1 MSILFTVVRRHV
13 LALMLLPVSLMIVN
27 RAMAIQNAEN
37 QDVRALLSLA
47 AQQSASLDYDADQMQ
62 SLLHND
68 ATWQTHA
75 ALLESVKEHVNQLG
89 HTIAKL
95 QAERSE
101 ASTWQQKGIDRVVP
115 LLRELAENTTA
126 AINHLSKNQARPVS
140 GYYSDY
146 LDENAETAHD
156 LNRIISAT
164 IEYGHMRDKL
174 EKLEEQIQPST
185 M

>member
-1 MSILFTVVRRHV
+1 MPIVFSAGRRQIV
-13 LALMLLPVSLMIVN
+13 AFVFIATCFMMVN
-27 RAMAIQNAEN
+27 RAMAVRNGEN
-37 QDVRALLSLA
+37 QEVHDLLSLA

-68 ATWQTHA
+68 VTWQTHA
-75 ALLESVKEHVNQLG
+75 TLLEAVRAHVNQLSR
-89 HTIAKL
+89 TIAKL
-95 QAERSE
+95 ETERSE
-101 ASTWQQKGIDRVVP
+101 ASTWQQKGVDRVVP
-115 LLRELAENTTA
+115 LLRELAENTNA
-126 AINHLSKNQARPVS
+126 AIDHINKNQTRPVS

-164 IEYGHMRDKL
+164 IQYGHTRDKL

-185 M
+185 